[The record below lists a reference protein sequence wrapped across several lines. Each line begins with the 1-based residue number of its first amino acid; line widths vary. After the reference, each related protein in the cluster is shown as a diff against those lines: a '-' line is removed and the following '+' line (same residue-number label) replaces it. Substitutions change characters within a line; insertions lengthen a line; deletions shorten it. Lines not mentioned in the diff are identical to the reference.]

1 MVTAEEIRA
10 VKVFE
15 CLDDVACERLAR
27 VAADINLVPGEFA
40 AEEGAERALFAVLDG
55 RIEATRNVD
64 GIDRVLGERLPG
76 DVFGEVPIILGTF
89 FPVGFRAAE
98 PTRVARIEPHDY
110 HAVASVAPAVA
121 QEIGKLAS
129 HRMSGSR
136 GLQGL
141 AAAPP
146 PPRATVVGHRWDA
159 QCSNLRRFL
168 DRNQI
173 TFTWLTPDAP
183 DAAEQWGGPLPT
195 DSDLPVIRVVG
206 GKTVVRPQ
214 HRRVAELLGLDT
226 ESKAAEYDTVIV
238 GAGPGGL
245 AAAVYGASEG
255 LRTIVVEREAPGG
268 QAGTSSRIENYLGF
282 PAGVSGDELASRAL
296 QQARRLGAEI
306 LVTRDVERIDAHARQ
321 VHLDGGD
328 VLRGRT
334 IILACGVSWRQLAIE
349 GFDRLVGKGISYGA
363 ARSEAPNVHGLD
375 VHIVGAG
382 NSAGQA
388 AMFFSTHARTVTI
401 LCRGDGLE
409 KSMSRYLIDQLETR
423 ANISVLT
430 RTQIAAAHGDASL
443 EALDVRNVDSGE
455 EARLESGGLFIF
467 IGADAET
474 DWLPPEIALD
484 PKGGFVLTGADAA
497 ASGRWELERDPYLLE
512 TSVPGIFACGDVRF
526 SPIKRCAAAVGEG
539 SMAIAFVHQYLREA
553 AYVGA

>member
-1 MVTAEEIRA
+1 MVTADEIRA

-15 CLDDVACERLAR
+15 CLDDAACERLAR
-27 VAADINLVPGEFA
+27 VAADLNLVPGEFA

-76 DVFGEVPIILGTF
+76 DVFGEVPISLGTF

-98 PTRVARIEPHDY
+98 QTRVMRIEPQDY
-110 HAVASVAPAVA
+110 HAVAAVAPEVA
-121 QEIGKLAS
+121 EEIGKLAGN
-129 HRMSGSR
+129 RMSGSR

-146 PPRATVVGHRWDA
+146 PPRATILGRRWDL
-159 QCSNLRRFL
+159 QCSELRRFL

-173 TFTWLTPDAP
+173 SFTWVAP
-183 DAAEQWGGPLPT
+183 DGDDAVGQWGAPLPP
-195 DSDLPVIRVVG
+195 DGDLPVIRFIDG
-206 GKTVVRPQ
+206 TTVVRPQ
-214 HRRVAELLGLDT
+214 LRRVAELLGLGT
-226 ESKAAEYDTVIV
+226 EPATVEYDTVIV
-238 GAGPGGL
+238 GAGPAGL
-245 AAAVYGASEG
+245 AAGVYGASEG

-268 QAGTSSRIENYLGF
+268 QAGSSSKIENYLGF
-282 PAGVSGDELASRAL
+282 PDGVSGDHLARRAL

-306 LVTRDVERIDAHARQ
+306 LVTREITRIDTHARQ

-334 IILACGVSWRQLAIE
+334 IILACGVSWRQLSIP
-349 GFDRLVGKGISYGA
+349 GFDQLVGKGISYGTA
-363 ARSEAPNVHGLD
+363 KSEAQNVHGLA
-375 VHIVGAG
+375 VHLVGAG

-388 AMFFSTHARTVTI
+388 AMSFSEHAHTVTI

-409 KSMSRYLIDQLETR
+409 KSMSRYLIDQLATR
-423 ANISVLT
+423 PNISVLT
-430 RTQIAAAHGDASL
+430 RTQILAARGEASL
-443 EALDVRNVDSGE
+443 EAIDVRNADTGE
-455 EARLESGGLFIF
+455 SKRLESGGLFVF

-497 ASGRWELERDPYLLE
+497 ASGRWDRERDPYLLE

-526 SPIKRCAAAVGEG
+526 SPVKRVAAAVGEG